1 MTHVLDAF
9 LISNMAVSSLVF
21 LVPLKEDI
29 TEITK
34 SPPSYYFGV
43 VASGPTKTSFQ
54 LEIFKFP
61 YDR

>member
-1 MTHVLDAF
+1 
-9 LISNMAVSSLVF
+9 MAVLSLVF

-43 VASGPTKTSFQ
+43 VASGPTKISFQ
-54 LEIFKFP
+54 VP
-61 YDR
+61 V